1 MFTSQALLERR
12 SGKKG
17 VDRPQYLKELLEE
30 FNNTDQPEVKCQ
42 VLANLA
48 NFAYD
53 PINYPWLRQLKVI
66 DVFLTQ
72 VSEGSTDLCHFATAG
87 LCNLALDK
95 ENKAYI
101 NKSGGVAIVS
111 ECLNSQHPDIVAAAL
126 TTLMF
131 LVTPQSKPEITN
143 NSVVR
148 QMVTLTTSDDPRIRN
163 LANIFLVD
171 YCTSEQVLEAK
182 KSTLLVIRV
191 RCQVRQL
198 CTTPITNVSYKE
210 GDVAT
215 VQRTIT
221 QKEVEEF
228 ARLTGDWN
236 PIHTDTASAKS
247 RFEQCIVHGALLNG
261 VVSGVIGTRLP
272 GPGTV
277 VARQELYF
285 PNPCYTGEELLVTVK
300 LASLRKLSTIQFSCT
315 TTDKGKVV
323 LRGSAKLI
331 LPNLHEYNLNTD
343 G

>member
-53 PINYPWLRQLKVI
+53 PINYPWLRQLGVI

-87 LCNLALDK
+87 LSNLALDK

-111 ECLNSQHPDIVAAAL
+111 ECLNSHHPDIVAAAL

-143 NSVVR
+143 GSVVK
-148 QMVTLTTSDDPRIRN
+148 QVVTLTTSDDPRIRN

-171 YCTSEQVLEAK
+171 YCTSQ
-182 KSTLLVIRV
+182 
-191 RCQVRQL
+191 Q
-198 CTTPITNVSYKE
+198 E

-215 VQRTIT
+215 VQRTFT

-331 LPNLHEYNLNTD
+331 LPNLHEYNFNTD